1 VQDEITS
8 AVKRVREVNDRAPVA
23 TAAEKSNAVCDPIT
37 LEIVRGALRAT
48 QSEMEALI
56 ERTAMSPFIREKKDF
71 YAALFDGDG
80 RLIVGSNLP
89 IFGDVI
95 GPILEYYPL
104 ATMREGD
111 IYWYNDCYASHGAV
125 SHSPDQ
131 VFACPV
137 FCDGEIVAFAQS
149 WAHFNDI
156 GGMRAGSLSPDCTEI
171 FQEGIIVPPVRVGRD
186 GVLNDELLRVFVRNS
201 RFPAMAQG
209 DTRASIAAI
218 RLGERRLLELF
229 ARFGRE
235 RMRDAF
241 EQLVARTRRAV
252 RQRFHALVP
261 PGEYC
266 FADALDSDGQGH
278 GPVTLRYRL
287 SVGDDRIEL
296 DTSDSDD
303 QVPGPVNF
311 LMSPSVPA
319 AVFASYLLGEGSEHL
334 INAGAE
340 QAIDKVHLREGSVLR
355 PRFPAPLGLRG
366 ITLMRHMAV
375 CLGLIATATGGEAMA
390 AHNAYVIWY
399 LRGRAE
405 DGEPFLMSDGI
416 GVGYGARPFADGNDA
431 VYLVAQENY
440 PAEFLETI
448 YPVRLRRYAIN
459 PDTGGP
465 GRWRGGCGIIREF
478 EFLAPEAVI
487 SVRIDGIDF
496 PPWGVGGGK
505 QGGAGSCVIN
515 PGRNSERAVAPIS
528 DGTVL
533 RCGDIV
539 RIETGGGGGY
549 GHPFDREPERV
560 VADVRGGFVSAA
572 SAAEDYGVVLTA
584 DLAVDEA
591 ATRRRRESRPPVGLF
606 HRGIYRDA
614 FD

>member
-1 VQDEITS
+1 VS
-8 AVKRVREVNDRAPVA
+8 AGTRELNDHGQIAVA
-23 TAAEKSNAVCDPIT
+23 TPVTDRVCDPIT

-80 RLIVGSNLP
+80 RLVVGSNLP

-95 GPILEYYPL
+95 GPIVEHYPL

-111 IYWYNDCYASHGAV
+111 IYWYNDCYASRGAV

-171 FQEGIIVPPVRVGRD
+171 FQEGIIVPPVLVARD
-186 GVLNDELLRVFVRNS
+186 GRFNDELLRVFTRNS
-201 RFPAMAQG
+201 RFPAMVQG

-218 RLGERRLLELF
+218 RLGERRLVELF
-229 ARFGRE
+229 DRFGRE

-241 EQLVARTRRAV
+241 EQLLARTRTAV
-252 RQRFHALVP
+252 RQRFKALIP
-261 PGEYC
+261 PGEYR
-266 FADALDSDGQGH
+266 FADSLDSDGQGH

-287 SVGDDRIEL
+287 TVTEDRIEL
-296 DTSDSDD
+296 DTTESDD

-319 AVFASYLLGEGSEHL
+319 AVFAAYLLGEGPEHL

-340 QAIDKVHLREGSVLR
+340 QAIDKVRLREGSVLQ

-390 AHNAYVIWY
+390 AHSAYVIWY
-399 LRGRAE
+399 LRGKGE
-405 DGEPFLMSDGI
+405 DGEFFLMSDGI
-416 GVGYGARPFADGNDA
+416 GVGYGARPFADGHDA

-440 PAEFLETI
+440 PAEFLEAI

-478 EFLAPEAVI
+478 ELLAPEAVI

-496 PPWGVGGGK
+496 PPWGVKGGK
-505 QGGAGSCVIN
+505 QGGAGRCMIN
-515 PGRNSERAVAPIS
+515 PDGNDERAVAPIS
-528 DGTVL
+528 DGTIL
-533 RCGDIV
+533 RRGDIV
-539 RIETGGGGGY
+539 RIETGGGGGF
-549 GHPFDREPERV
+549 GHPFDREPELV
-560 VADVRGGFVSAA
+560 LADVRGGFVGAA
-572 SAAEDYGVVLTA
+572 SAETDYGVVLTP
-584 DLAVDEA
+584 DMTVDEA
-591 ATRRRRESRPPVGLF
+591 ATRRRREHRPPVALF
-606 HRGIYRDA
+606 HRAGYQA
-614 FD
+614 SLG

>member
-1 VQDEITS
+1 LNDYGQLAIAAPT
-8 AVKRVREVNDRAPVA
+8 ADRA
-23 TAAEKSNAVCDPIT
+23 CDPIT

-71 YAALFDGDG
+71 YAALFDGEG
-80 RLIVGSNLP
+80 RLVVGSNLP

-95 GPILEYYPL
+95 GPIVEHYPL

-111 IYWYNDCYASHGAV
+111 IYWYNDCYASKGAV

-156 GGMRAGSLSPDCTEI
+156 GGMRAGSLSPDCEEI
-171 FQEGIIVPPVRVGRD
+171 FQEGIIVPPVLVARD
-186 GVLNDELLRVFVRNS
+186 GRFNDELLRVFTRNS
-201 RFPAMAQG
+201 RFPAMVQG

-218 RLGERRLLELF
+218 RLGERRLVELF

-235 RMRDAF
+235 RIRDAF
-241 EQLVARTRRAV
+241 DQLLERTRTAV
-252 RQRFHALVP
+252 RQRFKALIP
-261 PGEYC
+261 PGEYR

-287 SVGDDRIEL
+287 TVSDDRIEL
-296 DTSDSDD
+296 DTTDSDD

-311 LMSPSVPA
+311 LMSPSVPN
-319 AVFASYLLGEGSEHL
+319 AVFAAYLLGEGHEHL

-340 QAIDKVHLREGSVLR
+340 QLLDKVHLREGSVLQ
-355 PRFPAPLGLRG
+355 PCFPAPLGLRG

-375 CLGLIATATGGEAMA
+375 CLGLIATATSGEAMA
-390 AHNAYVIWY
+390 SHSAYVIWY
-399 LRGRAE
+399 LRGRNE
-405 DGEPFLMSDGI
+405 DGEFFLMSDGI
-416 GVGYGARPFADGNDA
+416 GVGYGARPFADGHDA

-440 PAEFLETI
+440 PAEFLEAI

-478 EFLAPEAVI
+478 ELLAEEAVI

-496 PPWGVGGGK
+496 PPWGVKGGK
-505 QGGAGSCVIN
+505 EGGAGYCVIN
-515 PGRNSERAVAPIS
+515 PGGNDERAVAPIS

-533 RCGDIV
+533 RRGDIV

-549 GHPFDREPERV
+549 GHPFDRQPERV
-560 VADVRGGFVSAA
+560 LTDVRGGFVSTM
-572 SAAEDYGVVLTA
+572 SADDDYGVVLTPEMT
-584 DLAVDEA
+584 VDEA
-591 ATRRRRESRPPVGLF
+591 ATRRRREQRPPVALF
-606 HRGIYRDA
+606 HRAGYRHALD
-614 FD
+614 

>member
-1 VQDEITS
+1 M
-8 AVKRVREVNDRAPVA
+8 NDHAPLAAA
-23 TAAEKSNAVCDPIT
+23 TAAERACDPIT

-48 QSEMEALI
+48 QGEMEALI

-71 YAALFDGDG
+71 YAALFDGEG
-80 RLIVGSNLP
+80 RLVVGSNLP

-95 GPILEYYPL
+95 GPIVAQYPL

-111 IYWYNDCYASHGAV
+111 IYWYNDCYASRGAV

-137 FCDGEIVAFAQS
+137 FCDDEIVAFAQS

-156 GGMRAGSLSPDCTEI
+156 GGMRAGSLSPDCEEI
-171 FQEGIIVPPVRVGRD
+171 FQEGIIVPPVRVARD
-186 GVLNDELLRVFVRNS
+186 GQFNDDLLRVFARNS
-201 RFPAMAQG
+201 RFPAMVQG

-218 RLGERRLLELF
+218 RLGERRLAELF

-241 EQLVARTRRAV
+241 AQLVERTRAAV
-252 RQRFHALVP
+252 RQRFRALIP
-261 PGEYC
+261 PGEYR

-287 SVGDDRIEL
+287 TVDAERIEL
-296 DTSDSDD
+296 DTTDSDD

-319 AVFASYLLGEGSEHL
+319 AVFASYLLGEGAEHL

-340 QAIDKVHLREGSVLR
+340 QALDKVHLRPGSVLQ
-355 PRFPAPLGLRG
+355 PQFPAPLGLRG

-375 CLGLIATATGGEAMA
+375 CLGLIATATEGRAGAA
-390 AHNAYVIWY
+390 AHSAYVIWY
-399 LRGRAE
+399 LRGRTD
-405 DGEPFLMSDGI
+405 DGEFFLMSDGI
-416 GVGYGARPFADGNDA
+416 GVGYGARPFADGHDA

-440 PAEFLETI
+440 PAEFLEPI

-465 GRWRGGCGIIREF
+465 GRWRGGCGIVREF
-478 EFLAPEAVI
+478 ALLAAEAVI

-496 PPWGVGGGK
+496 PPWGVSGGR
-505 QGGAGSCVIN
+505 QGGAGRCVVN
-515 PGRNSERAVAPIS
+515 PGRADERTIAPIS

-533 RCGDIV
+533 KRGDVV
-539 RIETGGGGGY
+539 RIETGGGGGF

-560 VADVRGGFVSAA
+560 AADVRGGFVGRA
-572 SAAEDYGVVLTA
+572 SAADDYGVLLTS
-584 DLAVDEA
+584 DFRVDEA
-591 ATRRRRESRPPVGLF
+591 ATRRRRQARPPTALF
-606 HRGIYRDA
+606 HRRGYRDRLDA
-614 FD
+614 EGSTE